1 MDGSFQTPEKAT
13 DFHNPVHYRKSSDKD
28 HNTNFDAPSQPAG
41 NLAAQRLLRS
51 GAIQPKLAI
60 NQPGDVHEQEADR
73 IAEEILRM
81 PEAALQ
87 RTCAACKTGVSSC
100 ANCQEETSFAQR
112 KANRGDHSQRVDSA
126 SDNLVAGLGS
136 GRPLDAVTCGFFE
149 SRFGADLSDVRIH
162 TDRGAAD
169 SAQSIDALAY
179 TLGRDLVFAPGRYTP
194 ETTEGRRLIAHELAH
209 VLQQNPGVIQRYVA
223 AQGTSQA
230 NPCAGWEKDPESF
243 SIHVARYFVA
253 TQVNPALATKPVSVT
268 CETDHDCKVTF
279 GDDLIIDVYWYKDS
293 RRAGAGRWTDQGR
306 QFCAYDYSC
315 DPQGQ
320 MILSIVKCYGTPKP

>member
-136 GRPLDAVTCGFFE
+136 GRPLDAVICGFFE
-149 SRFGADLSDVRIH
+149 SRFGAI
-162 TDRGAAD
+162 
-169 SAQSIDALAY
+169 
-179 TLGRDLVFAPGRYTP
+179 
-194 ETTEGRRLIAHELAH
+194 
-209 VLQQNPGVIQRYVA
+209 
-223 AQGTSQA
+223 
-230 NPCAGWEKDPESF
+230 
-243 SIHVARYFVA
+243 
-253 TQVNPALATKPVSVT
+253 SVT
-268 CETDHDCKVTF
+268 CAY
-279 GDDLIIDVYWYKDS
+279 IPRPRS
-293 RRAGAGRWTDQGR
+293 RRFGPID
-306 QFCAYDYSC
+306 
-315 DPQGQ
+315 
-320 MILSIVKCYGTPKP
+320 